1 MGRRHRD
8 ISPIEYHALLLLPPG
23 NGGGAGVAVNV
34 GIFEYIYIYIYG
46 ISAVMDKHTHTCM
59 SA

>member
-34 GIFEYIYIYIYG
+34 GIFEYIYMGYLL
-46 ISAVMDKHTHTCM
+46 
-59 SA
+59 